1 LTQQTTPH
9 ARIPIAVVVAAA
21 LAGLVL
27 GLFEIANTSIGWH
40 LASGD
45 WILSNRAFLYADPFS
60 FTSGAA
66 PWIDHEWLFQVGVSI
81 AHSLAGPGALV
92 ALRALT
98 MASLAV
104 LLLGV
109 GVRSGLSPAAA
120 LVLSLAC
127 VAGARGRFFVRPELV
142 TLLIVPTA
150 VWLFLRRAGYSSA
163 FWLAGL
169 AALMI
174 VGANAHGG
182 ALVVPPLFAGILA
195 AELVQM
201 ALARHWHR
209 GTIMSGLAGVSTS
222 AGALLVNPYGWHL
235 FTVPLR
241 LSRLVDSD
249 HIPNPEWI
257 SPSPAQAPVLYAALA
272 ATVVALALRER
283 RLSYWA
289 LLLMASFLALRHI
302 RNVGLF
308 FVLLPLIIAPA
319 LAGWRVLTAGGEK
332 SRPGQRRANLLAV
345 VAVSVLALSLAIAP
359 RPRFGIGFAKDY
371 YPDSA
376 CSFLDAEDL
385 PTTQLYNDVRFGGYL
400 IHRYWPERQ
409 VFQDDRNEI
418 HEPLLLRIWEI
429 FRSSNVSAWSDLLA
443 GYGVDTALVR
453 YHPPIRVTDPAGK
466 DLGLRGFSTLWFPAR
481 EWALVYWDDVAM
493 VFVRR
498 HGAPA
503 GLLERNEY
511 HVLRPDDLA
520 YLEDRLTGDR
530 ALIPVV
536 AWELGRAVRSNPSSW
551 RAREIA
557 ELIGRQNDKG

>member
-503 GLLERNEY
+503 GLLERHEY